1 MTSLDD
7 DLLAA
12 LRAARPDPGYQP
24 SATSPQAQAML
35 ARVLRSAEDPAARR
49 QPPAP
54 GRLASGRLALR
65 RLASGRLALRR
76 LALRS
81 FAPGRWRRPLVL
93 AGVPALAVAV
103 AATVLVASMTTPGH
117 RSPPSSPPA
126 VAASLRAE
134 VLDAFERDGGDIIY
148 TTRTFQFWHGPTED
162 QQIWTYPAVQTA
174 GKQVRVRLFEQHDG
188 APVEDTGS
196 VYVAGPQSD
205 QMTQSTTSGP
215 RFAEI
220 TDVEYATR
228 TWSRLR
234 SSTPLVAANLDPD
247 TIRLQIT
254 SGGFTVVGAVRLQG
268 RAAIELTWTRRLE
281 RNGHSG
287 LTTHLWVDA
296 QTYMPLRSVTTQW
309 AGPSRH
315 HLAILTV
322 AADYRILT
330 ATPANLGLLNPPIPA
345 GFTRTATSPHY
356 APYTG

>member
-24 SATSPQAQAML
+24 SATSPQAEAML
-35 ARVLRSAEDPAARR
+35 ARVLRSADDPAARR
-49 QPPAP
+49 HP
-54 GRLASGRLALR
+54 LALR
-65 RLASGRLALRR
+65 P
-76 LALRS
+76 

-93 AGVPALAVAV
+93 AGLPALAVAV
-103 AATVLVASMTTPGH
+103 AAAVLVASMTTPGH
-117 RSPPSSPPA
+117 RSPLPSPPSAAA
-126 VAASLRAE
+126 VLRAQ

-148 TTRTFQFWHGPTED
+148 TTRTFHVLRAPTQN

-174 GKQVRVRLFEQHDG
+174 GQQVRVRFFDWQG
-188 APVEDTGS
+188 RTPVEDTGS

-205 QMTQSTTSGP
+205 QITQSTTSGP

-247 TIRLQIT
+247 TIRQQIA
-254 SGGFTVVGAVRLQG
+254 SGGFTVVGTVRLQG
-268 RAAIELTWTRRLE
+268 RPAIELTWTRRLE

-287 LTTHLWVDA
+287 LTSHLWVDA
-296 QTYMPLRSVTTQW
+296 QTYMPLRSTTIQW
-309 AGPSRH
+309 VGPPGHR
-315 HLAILTV
+315 LTILTV
-322 AADYRILT
+322 TADYRILT
-330 ATPANLGLLNPPIPA
+330 ATLANLGLLNPPIPS

>member
-1 MTSLDD
+1 MTPLDD

-12 LRAARPDPGYQP
+12 LRTARPAPGYQP
-24 SATSPQAQAML
+24 SAASPQAQAMF
-35 ARVLRSAEDPAARR
+35 ARVLRSADH
-49 QPPAP
+49 PPV
-54 GRLASGRLALR
+54 
-65 RLASGRLALRR
+65 
-76 LALRS
+76 
-81 FAPGRWRRPLVL
+81 RWRRRLVL
-93 AGVPALAVAV
+93 AGLPAV
-103 AATVLVASMTTPGH
+103 AAAAAAAVLVASMTTSARRPAPGSA
-117 RSPPSSPPA
+117 RGT
-126 VAASLRAE
+126 VANLRAE

-148 TTRTFQFWHGPTED
+148 TTRTFQVLRGPTQD

-174 GKQVRVRLFEQHDG
+174 GQQVRVRFFDLQDG

-234 SSTPLVAANLDPD
+234 SSTPLVASNLDPD
-247 TIRLQIT
+247 TIRQQIA
-254 SGGFTVVGAVRLQG
+254 SGGFTVLGTVHLGG
-268 RAAIELTWTRRLE
+268 RSAIELTWTRRLE
-281 RNGHSG
+281 AGGHTG

-296 QTYMPLRSVTTQW
+296 QTYMPLRSITIQW
-309 AGPSRH
+309 AGPTRH
-315 HLAILTV
+315 RIAVLTV
-322 AADYRILT
+322 TANYRILA
-330 ATPANLGLLNPPIPA
+330 ATPANLGLLNPPIPR